1 MEAGDTKLQKMKAVL
16 ESLRKESEEKEEEKK
31 RIQEEGKKEELRL
44 RTKEETVVKAM
55 KELEIEKERWEKEAK
70 ELESEMETFKIASSS
85 DDALCEMR
93 RKEGGDKE
101 ETRGDGGRD
110 AEHPGEERTV
120 KVERC
125 DSPR

>member
-55 KELEIEKERWEKEAK
+55 KELEIEKE
-70 ELESEMETFKIASSS
+70 
-85 DDALCEMR
+85 
-93 RKEGGDKE
+93 
-101 ETRGDGGRD
+101 GGRKKQRSWNRKWRPSRLLPPQMT
-110 AEHPGEERTV
+110 HSV
-120 KVERC
+120 K
-125 DSPR
+125 